1 MISIFVYWEIE
12 NTKTQKRFMFS
23 RSSSEDINK
32 LFMINTKTMK
42 KNGPCGQ
49 IRRSC
54 STGHIV
60 GGGEPSYSYKDEKY
74 DDFDRFIS
82 NLLNAD

>member
-1 MISIFVYWEIE
+1 MLRTSKLKNFYNPSDSEVFF
-12 NTKTQKRFMFS
+12 NTFILIT
-23 RSSSEDINK
+23 E
-32 LFMINTKTMK
+32 TMK
-42 KNGPCGQ
+42 NIGLFRKV
-49 IRRSC
+49 RRSF

>member
-1 MISIFVYWEIE
+1 MLRTSKLKNFY
-12 NTKTQKRFMFS
+12 NPS
-23 RSSSEDINK
+23 DSEV
-32 LFMINTKTMK
+32 FINTFILITETMK
-42 KNGPCGQ
+42 NIGLFRK

>member
-32 LFMINTKTMK
+32 LVMINTKTMK